1 MDPNVFDTPIGRLRI
16 IGFVEG
22 ISYLALLGIAMP
34 LKYLA
39 GLPMAVRVVGMAHGI
54 LFLLFIA
61 AVVHVA
67 MSRRWPVRRTLW
79 AFASAVIPFGTF
91 VLDAQLKRE
100 QAGEAAPRPV
110 ADVPA
115 AA

>member
-1 MDPNVFDTPIGRLRI
+1 MDANVFDTPIGRLRI

-22 ISYLALLGIAMP
+22 VSYLLLLFVAMP

-54 LFLLFIA
+54 LFLLFFA

-100 QAGEAAPRPV
+100 QAGDA
-110 ADVPA
+110 VPQTATGVRA

>member
-1 MDPNVFDTPIGRLRI
+1 MNPDVFATPIGRLRV

-22 ISYLALLGIAMP
+22 VSYLLLLFVAMP

-54 LFLLFIA
+54 LFLLFVA

-67 MSRRWPVRRTLW
+67 TSRRWPVRRTLW
-79 AFASAVIPFGTF
+79 AFTSAVIPFGTF
-91 VLDAQLKRE
+91 ALDAQLKRE
-100 QAGEAAPRPV
+100 QAGEAAPQT
-110 ADVPA
+110 ATDVPA